1 MAFTMSEFAPRP
13 MHTRSA
19 ARISLMLLA
28 IVAGVA
34 AGEALLARSV
44 ATPVPA
50 APAAILASVEEPC
63 RTIEVEIDE
72 GYGVR
77 GHVTRQICRKAL

>member
-1 MAFTMSEFAPRP
+1 MTFTISEFASRP
-13 MHTRSA
+13 VRTRSVL
-19 ARISLMLLA
+19 RISSMLLA

-34 AGEALLARSV
+34 AGQALLARSV
-44 ATPVPA
+44 ATPVSAEPVA
-50 APAAILASVEEPC
+50 TLASVEEC

-77 GHVTRQICRKAL
+77 GHVARQICRKAF